1 MFLYYGGYYGGYGMR
16 FDSSYLIYLLIA
28 LIVPMLAQ
36 GYLSST
42 FNQYLRVRASSGL
55 TGADVARRIL
65 DRNGLQHVHLTE
77 VGGRLSD
84 HYDPSRKTV
93 RLSRDIY
100 HGTSIAALAVASHE
114 CGHAIQHKLHYRP
127 LVFRNAI
134 IPFCNIGQY
143 LGWVAVFIGLLMGNS
158 SVAWIG
164 VILMSGILLFQLV
177 TLPVEFDA
185 SSRAL
190 QILKTNYLTGNEY
203 SGAKS
208 MLSAAAFTYVAAML
222 STILSLL
229 RIVLIVI
236 GNDRD

>member
-1 MFLYYGGYYGGYGMR
+1 MPFYYYGMMGNKYYMIGTILVIVASFLAIWAQMKVQSAYKRYKNIPNSKGM
-16 FDSSYLIYLLIA
+16 
-28 LIVPMLAQ
+28 
-36 GYLSST
+36 
-42 FNQYLRVRASSGL
+42 
-55 TGADVARRIL
+55 TGAQLAREIL
-65 DRNGLQHVHLTE
+65 DSEGLQDIQIYE
-77 VGGRLSD
+77 VKGNLSD
-84 HYDPSRKTV
+84 HYNPGKKTIN
-93 RLSRDIY
+93 LSGDIY
-100 HGTSIAALAVASHE
+100 HGTSIASLAVAAHE
-114 CGHAIQHKLHYRP
+114 CGHAIQYKEKYVP
-127 LVFRNAI
+127 ISFRNAI
-134 IPFCNIGQY
+134 LPIANIGQY

-190 QILKTNYLTGNEY
+190 QILKTNYLTSNEY

>member
-1 MFLYYGGYYGGYGMR
+1 MPFYYYPM
-16 FDSSYLIYLLIA
+16 SSAYMLGYLLVAIGA
-28 LIVPMLAQ
+28 IIMIYAQIKVNKTYSKYEKVPNSR
-36 GYLSST
+36 GI
-42 FNQYLRVRASSGL
+42 
-55 TGADVARRIL
+55 TGAMVAREIL
-65 DRNGLQHVHLTE
+65 DRNGLSDIKINRVS
-77 VGGRLSD
+77 GKLSD
-84 HYDPSRKTV
+84 HYDPRNRTIN
-93 RLSRDIY
+93 LSQGIFD
-100 HGTSIAALAVASHE
+100 GTSIAALTVASHE

-164 VILMSGILLFQLV
+164 IILMSGILLFQLV

-190 QILKTNYLTGNEY
+190 QILKTNYLTSNEY